1 MRTISEKKM
10 LAIIVFL
17 SLALLI
23 NSIFMFCVIIYGA
36 NMKTENEKLKRELRF
51 DRSVEALLSDL
62 SKKQPSPP

>member
-1 MRTISEKKM
+1 M

-23 NSIFMFCVIIYGA
+23 NSIFMLCVIIYGA
-36 NMKTENEKLKRELRF
+36 HMKEENEKLKRELRF

-62 SKKQPSPP
+62 SKK

>member
-1 MRTISEKKM
+1 M
-10 LAIIVFL
+10 LTAIICL
-17 SLALLI
+17 SIALLI

-62 SKKQPSPP
+62 RKK

>member
-1 MRTISEKKM
+1 M

-36 NMKTENEKLKRELRF
+36 NMKAENEKLKRKLRF
-51 DRSVEALLSDL
+51 DRSVDALLSGL
-62 SKKQPSPP
+62 SKK

>member
-1 MRTISEKKM
+1 MRTISEREKKM

-36 NMKTENEKLKRELRF
+36 NMKTENEKLKRE
-51 DRSVEALLSDL
+51 SSDSTAVL
-62 SKKQPSPP
+62 KHFSLT

>member
-1 MRTISEKKM
+1 M

-23 NSIFMFCVIIYGA
+23 NSLFMFCVIIYGA

-51 DRSVEALLSDL
+51 DRSVDALLSDL
-62 SKKQPSPP
+62 SKK